1 MLCGVD
7 VVPHRCSH
15 VHLIQSPWLAE
26 NIFREAQCLRTNA
39 FKTNLYYK
47 CSAVLNQNLSLY
59 SQDSQIFYTQ
69 NSKMVSWSCVET
81 CLGSRG
87 KETCMS
93 LESIC
98 RYLLLSRCYPRSN
111 LSSKLSQNVSVKSS
125 EFQSLRMSDVRTNF
139 LNNKMHRFGQCQ
151 SYFGG
156 GCSKQNYFPLYSLS

>member
-1 MLCGVD
+1 MLCEVD
-7 VVPHRCSH
+7 VVLHRCSH

-39 FKTNLYYK
+39 FKTNLCYK

-111 LSSKLSQNVSVKSS
+111 LSSKLSQKCISQVIRIPVIK
-125 EFQSLRMSDVRTNF
+125 DVWCKDQF
-139 LNNKMHRFGQCQ
+139 P
-151 SYFGG
+151 
-156 GCSKQNYFPLYSLS
+156 KQENAQIWTMPILLWGRV